1 MLATLRRLIDEFSAD
16 APAKQP
22 AFADN
27 DYRVA
32 AAALMVHVISIDGAP
47 KESEWHRL
55 RALLEARFDLDEAAV
70 TQLLE
75 LASRAE
81 GEAVDLYRF
90 TSLLNRAVN
99 KAGRLRIVEMM
110 WELVYADGEVS
121 EFEDNVLWR
130 AADLL
135 HVEQAERIEI
145 RQRVQG
151 SQLNR

>member
-1 MLATLRRLIDEFSAD
+1 MLNTLRRLIDEFTSREEASD
-16 APAKQP
+16 T
-22 AFADN
+22 AFAEN
-27 DYRVA
+27 DHRVA

-47 KESEWHRL
+47 KEVEWHKL
-55 RALLEARFDLDEAAV
+55 RALLEARFDLDTKQV
-70 TQLLE
+70 DQLLT
-75 LASRAE
+75 LAARAE

-110 WELVYADGEVS
+110 WELVYADGEVT

-135 HVEQAERIEI
+135 GVDSAERIEI
-145 RQRVQG
+145 RQRVCG
-151 SQLNR
+151 SQMRN